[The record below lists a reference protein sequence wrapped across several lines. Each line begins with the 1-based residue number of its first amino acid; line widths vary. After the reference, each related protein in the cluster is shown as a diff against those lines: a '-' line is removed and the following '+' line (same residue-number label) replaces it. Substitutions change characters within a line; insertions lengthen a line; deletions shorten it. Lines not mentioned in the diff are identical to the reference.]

1 MLPRFQRLTCLLSID
16 GLLIRY
22 TEFSFSTT
30 KKRLKNLQFGSGVH
44 LIHVMVVATIGTQ
57 TAPFGTML
65 MTEEGQQVAWRNWQL
80 PLTRPYQR

>member
-1 MLPRFQRLTCLLSID
+1 
-16 GLLIRY
+16 
-22 TEFSFSTT
+22 
-30 KKRLKNLQFGSGVH
+30 
-44 LIHVMVVATIGTQ
+44 MVVATIGTQ